1 MDEAHAPDAP
11 LSRRTLL
18 RLLGGAGLT
27 AGLGSLAGC
36 RRAEA
41 PQLLACRGTL
51 PAAWLKSLPS
61 PWKLRPFEDP
71 AALLVARSGAAAGLL
86 QLSDGWVQ
94 RLPPGALA
102 PMNLGPLLERLEGR
116 ARPVSRLFAP
126 AGAATLAFPWSSS
139 PWVLLLRDRPDL
151 ARRAAEGWELLLDP
165 SLRGRLVLPS
175 SPRVVIA
182 LMGENP
188 ERLRRLRSA
197 ALASDD
203 RDGLALLLA
212 GLADAA
218 VLPRQRVVPLLRR
231 DQRLQALLPASG
243 SPLGWNLLLRPAG
256 APGELPA
263 GWLAEALKPPL
274 LPRLLAGGWV
284 PPLPRAELTPAL
296 QGFPASTASLLLPP
310 EPVLARCQDLPPLG
324 AAERSRL
331 QALWNG
337 ASPSPTAS

>member
-1 MDEAHAPDAP
+1 MDVSPPATAPWT
-11 LSRRTLL
+11 RRSLL

-27 AGLGSLAGC
+27 AGVGALAGC
-36 RRAEA
+36 SRAES

-51 PAAWLKSLPS
+51 PAAWVKALPS
-61 PWKLRPFEDP
+61 PWKLRSFDDP
-71 AALLVARSGAAAGLL
+71 AALLAGRNASAGLL
-86 QLSDGWVQ
+86 QLSDGWAQ
-94 RLPPGALA
+94 RLSPGALA
-102 PMNLGPLLERLEGR
+102 PLAVAPLLDRLEEW

-126 AGAATLAFPWSSS
+126 TGAPTLAFPWSSS

-151 ARRAAEGWELLLDP
+151 ARRAAEGWDLLLDQ

-188 ERLRRLRSA
+188 ERLRQLRSA

-218 VLPRQRVVPLLRR
+218 VVPRQRVVPLLRR
-231 DQRLQALLPASG
+231 DQRLQAVLPSTG
-243 SPLGWNLLLRPAG
+243 SPLSWSLLLRPAG
-256 APGELPA
+256 APADWPRA
-263 GWLAEALKPPL
+263 WMAQALAPPL
-274 LPRLLAGGWV
+274 LPRLLAAGWV
-284 PPLPRAELTPAL
+284 PPLPRAELARAL
-296 QGFPASTASLLLPP
+296 EGFPAPVASLLLPP
-310 EPVLARCQDLPPLG
+310 EPVLARCQDLPPL
-324 AAERSRL
+324 AVAERSRL

-337 ASPSPTAS
+337 ASPAPVAS